1 MSDIS
6 IPGVTNKYNTDKI
19 IKGLV
24 NAEKIPLTR
33 MERDRDTLKKRK
45 TVWQDLNRR
54 LSTLRDDAKQLYGFQ
69 NPFEEKIADSS
80 DKTVLT
86 AAATRKAPI
95 EEKKITI
102 EHIATADRFMSASL
116 SKDFKVPSGKYGF
129 KVGEKTIQFNFRGG
143 SLKNLA
149 EIISRKGRSLIR
161 AEVINDTPN
170 TEIVTIEAQKTGAK
184 NRLFFLDKSI
194 DFGLKA
200 GILKQTGITER
211 DIPLNKYT
219 VKPWETSLKENTYS
233 ISDGVLT
240 LNPLNELKI
249 PISPPFK
256 LNKNMALQFKL
267 KTELI
272 PEKKQEEIKP
282 PPGPALPDTGEINFK
297 GIRIRNEKS
306 KVILPQ
312 WKPPAPS
319 IRVDDMQA
327 LFMDSKGTL
336 FPLEKITDSEDFKTY
351 SIDIGNLA
359 ATIDSFN
366 IRNKN
371 TNRRIII
378 KDIKILD
385 KTSRG
390 KYVPSHPLSQAGD
403 ARLTM
408 DGIEVE
414 RSSNNIDDLI
424 PGVKLTLLAKS
435 DKPVTLK
442 IDKDKDAIKNSIVS
456 LVGHYN
462 QVITEIDVVS
472 RRDESI
478 IDDAQ
483 YLSDKEKDEYR
494 KKLGIFSGSLT
505 MLQLKDSL
513 ERVMMNPYRTE
524 GGRQLSLLAQMGI
537 STDTRKPGSSATLDR
552 TRLRGYLEI
561 DESKLDSAIA
571 AHPGWI
577 KELFGYDTDGDLI
590 VDSGV
595 AYALDT
601 TLKPYVTTGGLI
613 ATRLSTLNSQIS
625 RKKTEISNYEDHL
638 KAYEADLKYKYGKM
652 EGALETLQKNSQA
665 LENLGG
671 NNNKQ

>member
-1 MSDIS
+1 
-6 IPGVTNKYNTDKI
+6 
-19 IKGLV
+19 
-24 NAEKIPLTR
+24 
-33 MERDRDTLKKRK
+33 
-45 TVWQDLNRR
+45 
-54 LSTLRDDAKQLYGFQ
+54 
-69 NPFEEKIADSS
+69 
-80 DKTVLT
+80 
-86 AAATRKAPI
+86 
-95 EEKKITI
+95 
-102 EHIATADRFMSASL
+102 
-116 SKDFKVPSGKYGF
+116 
-129 KVGEKTIQFNFRGG
+129 
-143 SLKNLA
+143 
-149 EIISRKGRSLIR
+149 
-161 AEVINDTPN
+161 
-170 TEIVTIEAQKTGAK
+170 
-184 NRLFFLDKSI
+184 
-194 DFGLKA
+194 
-200 GILKQTGITER
+200 
-211 DIPLNKYT
+211 
-219 VKPWETSLKENTYS
+219 
-233 ISDGVLT
+233 
-240 LNPLNELKI
+240 
-249 PISPPFK
+249 
-256 LNKNMALQFKL
+256 
-267 KTELI
+267 
-272 PEKKQEEIKP
+272 
-282 PPGPALPDTGEINFK
+282 
-297 GIRIRNEKS
+297 
-306 KVILPQ
+306 
-312 WKPPAPS
+312 
-319 IRVDDMQA
+319 MQA

-403 ARLTM
+403 AKLTM